1 MFKLLSLQGHFTLK
15 PQSIYTPA
23 ASVDIQDETQ
33 AVEPWADL
41 LLPWLLV
48 IRDSSQ

>member
-15 PQSIYTPA
+15 PQDISPA
-23 ASVDIQDETQ
+23 ASVDIQDKTQ